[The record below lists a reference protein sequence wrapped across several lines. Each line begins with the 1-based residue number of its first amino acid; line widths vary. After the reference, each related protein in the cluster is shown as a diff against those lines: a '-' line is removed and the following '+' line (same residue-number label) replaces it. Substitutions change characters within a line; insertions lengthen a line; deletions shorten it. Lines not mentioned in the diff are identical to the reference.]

1 MERRTASR
9 TPALKSSAMIEVPAG
24 VVKGVVISEDSAV
37 GYVGVVVVDD
47 IVMMPIISPVVPAPA
62 KTAEEADSKAETKRN
77 TRSGKVQ
84 SGIPIP
90 AGPDPDGLSIREPGI
105 IFRNVNDLRVRGLDH
120 NGLPL
125 LSDVFL

>member
-1 MERRTASR
+1 MERRASSR

-24 VVKGVVISEDSAV
+24 VVKGVVISKDSAV
-37 GYVGVVVVDD
+37 GDIGVVVVDD
-47 IVMMPIISPVVPAPA
+47 TVAMPIISPVVPAPA
-62 KTAEEADSKAETKRN
+62 KAAKEADSKAETKRN

-84 SGIPIP
+84 SRIPIP
-90 AGPDPDGLSIREPGI
+90 AWPDADRLSIREPGI
-105 IFRNVNDLRVRGLDH
+105 IFRHVHDLRIGRLDH

>member
-24 VVKGVVISEDSAV
+24 VV
-37 GYVGVVVVDD
+37 VGVVVVDD